1 MDNLDKLWEKVT
13 NPSYF
18 KGVLGSFVK
27 LGLGPKSDSNAY
39 VRFGATGTGHAPNY
53 QIEGDDHSKA
63 CFHGPSHKPFNEEEF
78 NNSNISEERFSY
90 KEVQNMLA
98 QVLQEQSR

>member
-1 MDNLDKLWEKVT
+1 MDNVDKPWEKVT
-13 NPSYF
+13 NESYF
-18 KGVLGSFVK
+18 RGVLGNFGD
-27 LGLGPKSDSNAY
+27 LGFGPRSNRDAC

-63 CFHGPSHKPFNEEEF
+63 CFHGPSHKPFDEEEF

-98 QVLQEQSR
+98 QTLNT